1 MFIKTIIV
9 DDEPAICS
17 ELAFL
22 LHKYID
28 IQIVSIHHNPV
39 EALSKVIEDEPDL
52 LFLDIQMPEMNGL
65 DFAKRLNQMTN
76 PPFIIFS
83 TAFYEHALEAFN
95 TPAIAYLTKPISES
109 RLDDA
114 IKKVKS
120 LQAKTKIKLEKTPP
134 MLEGRI
140 CIRKNNVIKPID
152 VSEISF
158 AFVKDKELYISTKNS
173 VEKCEL
179 SLNELESALNE
190 TGYFFRSHR
199 NYIINLKFISEI
211 IPWFNSTYLVKM
223 NDANSTKVPVS
234 RGKIKEF
241 KSIMNL

>member
-1 MFIKTIIV
+1 VILKTVIL

-17 ELAFL
+17 ELEFL
-22 LHKYID
+22 LQKHIE
-28 IQIVSIHHNPV
+28 IQIVSIHYNPV
-39 EALSKVIEDEPDL
+39 EALAKIIESEPDL

-65 DFAKRLNQMTN
+65 EFARKLNQMSH

-83 TAFYEHALEAFN
+83 TAYHEHALEAFN

-120 LQAKTKIKLEKTPP
+120 LQAKTRAKMEKMPA
-134 MLEGRI
+134 MQQNRI
-140 CIRKNNVIKPID
+140 CIWKNGSIIPIH
-152 VSEISF
+152 VSDISF
-158 AFVKDKELYISTKNS
+158 AFVKDKELYISTKDLM
-173 VEKCEL
+173 ERCDL
-179 SLNELESALNE
+179 SLNELEMILYQ

-199 NYIINLKFISEI
+199 NYMINLKCITEI

-223 NDANSTKVPVS
+223 NDAKGTKIPVS
-234 RGKIKEF
+234 RGKMKEF
-241 KSIMNL
+241 RSMMNL